1 MKFKRFALGLIVCIT
16 MAVTLCGF
24 GGCSTTGTP
33 QSDVYQI
40 KSQYSMALDF
50 ALFYKSLPPCDT
62 VPAATLCSNPVWLDK
77 IKVAANDTNI
87 AINAAEDTVRSPN
100 FNPSTWA
107 TRELAVTKALTALLQ
122 IITSIETEN
131 PKIAAAAPLPKR
143 KT

>member
-1 MKFKRFALGLIVCIT
+1 MKFRRYMIGLVACIA

-50 ALFYKSLPPCDT
+50 ALFYKGLPVCDT

-77 IKVAANDTNI
+77 IKTAANDANI
-87 AINAAEDTVRSPN
+87 AISAAEDTVRSPG
-100 FNPSTWA
+100 FDPKTWA

-122 IITSIETEN
+122 IITSIEAEN
-131 PKIAAAAPLPKR
+131 PKIAAAAPLPKT